1 MIHFNTEITDN
12 IAGMRME
19 KLTSPNSFLLDKSDA
34 FYSLLDLLLVIE
46 PKLTFVLPAYFN
58 VKKDDSI

>member
-1 MIHFNTEITDN
+1 
-12 IAGMRME
+12 ME
-19 KLTSPNSFLLDKSDA
+19 KLELKKLSLTDESDA